1 MGRER
6 RGLWL
11 MASPFLVGLA
21 VLVVG
26 PAVWTG
32 VMAFTDANL
41 VGPPSFVGL
50 VNFREL
56 FGDPMFRLALRSSLM
71 FVVLAVPLRLGLAL
85 GVALLLAR
93 PTPGSRAARTAV
105 VLPAIVPDVAL
116 ALVFLWLFNPLY
128 GPLNTVLGGLGL
140 PTPSWLTEATPARW
154 GVVLMSLFVVGEGV
168 LIAIAARRQIPR
180 ELDEMA
186 AEQGAGRVSTFVRV
200 TVPLMTPM
208 LLLLAVR
215 DTALSLQASF
225 LPALLVTDGGPP
237 PGATTY
243 LPLFVYREGFEYLR
257 YGYAAAATL
266 VMFAVTASAVWLEY
280 RVVAR
285 WGGPGRLG
293 WSV

>member
-1 MGRER
+1 MEHER
-6 RGLWL
+6 RALWL
-11 MASPFLVGLA
+11 MASPFLVGLV

-26 PAVWTG
+26 PAAWTG

-41 VGPPSFVGL
+41 VRPPSFVGL
-50 VNFREL
+50 ANVREL
-56 FGDPMFRLALRSSLM
+56 VEDPMFRLALRNSLL
-71 FVVLAVPLRLGLAL
+71 FVVLAVPLRLALAL

-93 PTPGSRAARTAV
+93 PSPGARVARTAA
-105 VLPAIVPDVAL
+105 VLPAVVPDVAL

-140 PTPSWLTEATPARW
+140 PTPSWLTESMPARW
-154 GVVLMSLFVVGEGV
+154 AVVVMSLFTVGEGV
-168 LIAIAARRQIPR
+168 LVAIAARRQIPR

-186 AEQGAGRVSTFVRV
+186 AEQGAGRVGTFARV
-200 TVPLMTPM
+200 TVPLMTPV
-208 LLLLAVR
+208 LLLLALR

-243 LPLFVYREGFEYLR
+243 LPLFAYREGFEYLR
-257 YGYAAAATL
+257 YGYAASATL
-266 VMFAVTASAVWLEY
+266 VMFAITASAVWLEY

-285 WGGPGRLG
+285 WGPGRLG